1 MFSRVHFDRCC
12 RAAWF
17 HSVRSPFSLF
27 FSMEEADYYT
37 VLEVDRSADGESIK
51 KAYRKLALKW
61 HPDKNP
67 DNKEEAERQ
76 FKLVSEAYE
85 VLSDPQKRVIY
96 DNYGKEGLTNG
107 GAGPSDFSGFGG
119 FSFHFRDPMEIFA
132 QVFGPSLFDVFGPNF
147 VTPGAARTHRSHAS
161 SRVHRRQNPYE
172 QNRRTTSSVH
182 DPRDVMLPTGFGGG
196 FFDDIFGGLLGGFGG
211 MSGFSSMSSFSN
223 GRPGGGM
230 ARSMSSST
238 RIVNGQVVNTT
249 TVRENNVET
258 ITETVDGRVVR
269 TETRPCHNNS
279 SSIYLSF

>member
-1 MFSRVHFDRCC
+1 MRLLFR
-12 RAAWF
+12 
-17 HSVRSPFSLF
+17 RSFLLS
-27 FSMEEADYYT
+27 SMEEVDYYT
-37 VLEVDRSADGESIK
+37 VLKIDRGADGESIK
-51 KAYRKLALKW
+51 KAYRKLALRW

-85 VLSDPQKRVIY
+85 VLSDPQKREIY
-96 DNYGKEGLTNG
+96 DTYGKEGLTNG
-107 GAGPSDFSGFGG
+107 GVGPSDFSAFGG
-119 FSFHFRDPMEIFA
+119 FPFHFRDPMEIFA
-132 QVFGPSLFDVFGPNF
+132 QVFGSSLFDVFGPNF
-147 VTPGAARTHRSHAS
+147 ITPGVSRAHRSHAG

-172 QNRRTTSSVH
+172 PSRRNPSSFH
-182 DPRDVMLPTGFGGG
+182 DSRDIMTPGGFGGG

-211 MSGFSSMSSFSN
+211 MNGFSSVSSFSN
-223 GRPGGGM
+223 SGSGGGM

-238 RIVNGQVVNTT
+238 RIVNGQVVSTT

-269 TETRPCHNNS
+269 TETRPCANN